1 MKWLFTFA
9 ALLLLALTG
18 CETTSA
24 NLAKGT
30 GKTAPCEVC
39 RYHHDLAC
47 LNVDVDESTPTTVYN
62 GTTYYFCSD
71 SCKTAFIKQPTKYLT
86 FGKK

>member
-9 ALLLLALTG
+9 AALVLTMSG

-24 NLAKGT
+24 NLAKGS
-30 GKTAPCEVC
+30 GQTAPCEVC

-47 LNVDVDESTPTTVYN
+47 LNVDVDASTPRTVYE

-71 SCKTAFIKQPTKYLT
+71 SCKASFIKQPTKYLT
-86 FGKK
+86 AAKR